1 MEPRGSWG
9 TFVMMAGVTAL
20 PFGLLWSWLF
30 SLTMGLDF
38 SQVLAVGIWGGVAFG
53 LIFGFVMTFFM
64 KAVTL
69 SVGFQ
74 DTGTFLSRLNVALAE
89 IGYHPQSQ
97 TETFFTYK
105 PSFQA
110 GLLAGKISVQVE
122 HGSAVIVG
130 PSTYVKKLRKRIQ

>member
-1 MEPRGSWG
+1 MQPRSFWG
-9 TFVMMAGVTAL
+9 TLVMIAAVTAL

-38 SQVLAVGIWGGVAFG
+38 GQVLAVGIWGGVAFG
-53 LIFGFVMTFFM
+53 LIFGSVMAFFM
-64 KAVTL
+64 KAATV
-69 SVGFQ
+69 SIGFQ
-74 DTGTFLSRLNVALAE
+74 EKEAFLSRLNVALAE

-110 GLLAGKISVQVE
+110 GLLAGKISVQLE
-122 HGSAVIVG
+122 HGSAMIVG
-130 PSTYVKKLRKRIQ
+130 PSTYVTKLQRRIQ

>member
-1 MEPRGSWG
+1 MQPRGFWA
-9 TFVMMAGVTAL
+9 TFVIIAAVTAL

-30 SLTMGLDF
+30 SLAMGLDF
-38 SQVLAVGIWGGVAFG
+38 GQVLAVGIWGGVAFG
-53 LIFGFVMTFFM
+53 LIFGFVTAFFT
-64 KAVTL
+64 KAATI
-69 SVGFQ
+69 SADFQ
-74 DTGTFLSRLNVALAE
+74 DKETFLSRLNVALAE

-110 GLLAGKISVQVE
+110 GLLSGKISVQLE
-122 HGSAVIVG
+122 HGSAMIVG